1 METGHF
7 PSKIALVS
15 FFQKILIFLI
25 KEFYKTL
32 LIWREFRTMLEMAFF
47 NADFKFVE
55 SSTPFSKQDRA
66 TFRILC
72 VSSYEDSAF
81 FFLDTLAAPD
91 GSRKSVTFAQTV

>member
-1 METGHF
+1 
-7 PSKIALVS
+7 
-15 FFQKILIFLI
+15 
-25 KEFYKTL
+25 
-32 LIWREFRTMLEMAFF
+32 MLEMAFF

-91 GSRKSVTFAQTV
+91 GSRKSVTFAQTVWICAWSKALYKNPTTISW